1 MLFTI
6 TFLFHL
12 PLVIIIIIIM
22 IIIIIIVIFKFIVVI
37 IIWKVIIIIFIII
50 VIIIRVFRFIV
61 FNKVA
66 ISIEK
71 IRRFLNES
79 LIRHHFM
86 DIFKTHVGERHLLRL
101 LRVVG
106 DGQDGRRVTDVRY
119 HDVFVPGRAIP
130 MPHDEFLHLGHP
142 VQLSPGAALDVSRY
156 FHGIGDD
163 CDDRKRKDREGAD

>member
-1 MLFTI
+1 M
-6 TFLFHL
+6 
-12 PLVIIIIIIM
+12 III
-22 IIIIIIVIFKFIVVI
+22 IIIIIIVII
-37 IIWKVIIIIFIII
+37 IIMIVIFINIVIIIIFIII
-50 VIIIRVFRFIV
+50 IFIIIIVIVIRVFMFMSIV

-71 IRRFLNES
+71 IRRFPNES

-86 DIFKTHVGERHLLRL
+86 DIFKTHVGERHLLHL

-119 HDVFVPGRAIP
+119 HDVFVPDRAIP

>member
-12 PLVIIIIIIM
+12 PLVIIIIII
-22 IIIIIIVIFKFIVVI
+22 IIIVIFKFIVVI
-37 IIWKVIIIIFIII
+37 IICKIIIIIFIII
-50 VIIIRVFRFIV
+50 VRVFMFIV

-71 IRRFLNES
+71 IRRFPNES

-106 DGQDGRRVTDVRY
+106 DGQDGRRVTD
-119 HDVFVPGRAIP
+119 
-130 MPHDEFLHLGHP
+130 
-142 VQLSPGAALDVSRY
+142 
-156 FHGIGDD
+156 
-163 CDDRKRKDREGAD
+163 